1 LKPFPGIKAMREP
14 KAWMAIVVLSI
25 ETFMLTTGCGNHAAL
40 VVAPE
45 QIEKSPLSFLENG
58 VTTKQEVSSRFG
70 IRPVPKTADDEIVI
84 FSLDRNG
91 QIQGKTKDDKR
102 LVREFEN
109 GRVLVIDLDK
119 KYRIPSSVQKVK
131 FQMVLVFDEADEGVL
146 IQHSLVRIR

>member
-1 LKPFPGIKAMREP
+1 MRQP
-14 KAWMAIVVLSI
+14 KAWMAIVVFSI
-25 ETFMLTTGCGNHAAL
+25 TTFMFTAGCGNHAVL

-58 VTTKQEVSSRFG
+58 LTTKQEVSSRFG
-70 IRPVPKTADDEIVI
+70 IRPVLKPADDEIVI

-91 QIQGKTKDDKR
+91 RIQGRTKDGER

-109 GRVLVIDLDK
+109 GRVLVLNLDK

-131 FQMVLVFDEADEGVL
+131 FQMVLVFDKADEGVL
-146 IQHSLVRIR
+146 IQHSLIRIR